1 MIGETV
7 VILRPG
13 APTRDQRGNDVP
25 GADTEIPVD
34 GCIVWPTA
42 SDEKIA
48 GQDLTSDN
56 ITVSMPYGTDIRFTD
71 RALVRGFVYRV
82 TGLPN
87 QWASPFT
94 GHRAGVE
101 VRLERATG

>member
-1 MIGETV
+1 MRGETV
-7 VILRPG
+7 IILRPG
-13 APTRDQRGNDVP
+13 TPTRDQRGNDVP
-25 GADTEIPVD
+25 GLDVEIPVE
-34 GCIVWPTA
+34 GCFAWPTG
-42 SDEKIA
+42 SDEKIQ

-56 ITVSMPYGTDIRFTD
+56 VTISLPHGTDIRYTD
-71 RALVRGFVYRV
+71 RAIVRGFVYRV

-94 GHRAGVE
+94 GYKAGVE